1 MTSHFGLHH
10 DYLGIHWD
18 LATAGQISLSMTG
31 YLKDIVSEYYVIM
44 KSKTPATDR
53 LFVTD
58 ISGPLLSNTKRE
70 EYHSAVMTLHYL
82 AKRIRPD
89 ILTKKNRNSRLLGHV
104 SFDGQNNLF
113 FKNGDKNGFIS
124 GFGHYFP
131 DFGYLAERCVYIIP
145 DSYGVVLLRIC
156 VRSSTNMIIFGK
168 GLKNKV
174 FL

>member
-104 SFDGQNNLF
+104 SFDGQNHLF
-113 FKNGDKNGFIS
+113 VRKGTKNGFIA

-131 DFGYLAERCVYIIP
+131 DFGYYL
-145 DSYGVVLLRIC
+145 G
-156 VRSSTNMIIFGK
+156 FGSK
-168 GLKNKV
+168 
-174 FL
+174 